1 MKVKISK
8 EFAEEVTIVYL
19 KELYENLVVD
29 QVRASTS
36 PSSNQEFNR
45 KDNAERTQ
53 WMTHTLGVLRG
64 LLTGTELKDFLEEVH
79 LKHYGEKRT

>member
-29 QVRASTS
+29 QIKATS
-36 PSSNQEFNR
+36 APSSNQEFNR
-45 KDNAERTQ
+45 KDNAERSQ
-53 WMTHTLGVLRG
+53 WMSHTLGVLRG
-64 LLTGTELKDFLEEVH
+64 LLTGKELKDFLEEVH
-79 LKHYGEKRT
+79 LKHYGEKGT